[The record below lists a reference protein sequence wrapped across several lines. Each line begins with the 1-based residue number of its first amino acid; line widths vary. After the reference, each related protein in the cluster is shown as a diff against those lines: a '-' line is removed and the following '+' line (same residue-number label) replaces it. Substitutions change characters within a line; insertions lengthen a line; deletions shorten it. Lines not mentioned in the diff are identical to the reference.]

1 MKINIEE
8 LKGINTFLLTEIDKL
23 NKLIRK
29 YKEEYDLNE
38 HLIIKTCPHDF
49 NDYKC
54 TKCNYE
60 K

>member
-8 LKGINTFLLTEIDKL
+8 LKNINKFLVKEIDKL

-29 YKEEYDLNE
+29 YKEEYELNE
-38 HLIIKTCPHDF
+38 LLIIKNCNHDF

-54 TKCNYE
+54 TNCNYE